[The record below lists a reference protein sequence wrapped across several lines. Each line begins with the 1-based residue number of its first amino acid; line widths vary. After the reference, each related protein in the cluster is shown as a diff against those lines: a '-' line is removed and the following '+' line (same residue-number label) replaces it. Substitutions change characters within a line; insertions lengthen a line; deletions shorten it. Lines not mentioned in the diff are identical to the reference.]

1 MVIQPDILTT
11 KQRLSRIRHRHLN
24 CFLEVARSRKVS
36 TAAFNLNISQ
46 PAASKTLSDL
56 EEILDTRLFE
66 RRRKG
71 GLKLTPP
78 GKVFLRYAGASIAAL
93 KEGLDGLAQTRMQG
107 ASVLMIGAL
116 PGVAAQFMPSAVKDF
131 KESHSTIVRVIT
143 GPNRSMLNQLRIGEL
158 DLVVGRIARPSDMQ
172 GLSFSYLYSEQLV
185 FVVRAG
191 HPLVDA
197 GLFDISSL
205 EQMTLLMPTAD
216 GVMRPTIER
225 FLIAHGIGA
234 LPNSIEARS
243 PDFCRQ
249 YVLDSDAVWM
259 ISKGVVEHD
268 IDDGRLCVL
277 DVDTS
282 DTQGSVGL
290 TVRANVDPSPTLRMM
305 MDTLVRVASE
315 YHHS

>member
-1 MVIQPDILTT
+1 MVISPDASTT

-24 CFLEVARSRKVS
+24 CFLEVARSRKIG

-66 RRRKG
+66 RRGRG
-71 GLKLTPP
+71 GLKLTPT

-93 KEGLDGLAQTRMQG
+93 KEGLDGLARARMEG
-107 ASVLMIGAL
+107 AAVLMIGAL
-116 PGVAAQFMPSAVKDF
+116 PGVAAQFMPRAVQEF
-131 KESHSTIVRVIT
+131 KESHSTIIRVIT
-143 GPNRSMLNQLRIGEL
+143 APNRAMLNQLRIGEL

-172 GLSFSYLYSEQLV
+172 GLSFSYLYSEQLL

-191 HPLVDA
+191 HPLANA
-197 GLFDISSL
+197 GPFDPTTL

-216 GVMRPTIER
+216 GVMRPVIER
-225 FLIAHGIGA
+225 FLIAHGVGA

-268 IDDGRLCVL
+268 IDAGRLCVL

-290 TVRANVDPSPTLRMM
+290 TVRANVDPAPTLRLM
-305 MDTLVRVASE
+305 MDTLARVAGE
-315 YHHS
+315 FHHA